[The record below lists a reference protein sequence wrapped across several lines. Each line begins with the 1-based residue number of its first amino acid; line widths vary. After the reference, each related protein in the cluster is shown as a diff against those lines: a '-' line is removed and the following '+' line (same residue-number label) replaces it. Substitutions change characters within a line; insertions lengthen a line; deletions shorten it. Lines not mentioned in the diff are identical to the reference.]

1 MSTTNNTPSPA
12 TCMDDFD
19 PNSLTLDKAWQRI
32 EQNISVLNKPETVA
46 IREALNRVLAQEVAS
61 PIDVPSYT
69 NSAMDGYAIRA
80 ADLATN
86 NDKRFTV
93 AATIMAGAPVDRELH
108 TNECM
113 RIMTGAKMP
122 READTVVM
130 QEHVT
135 RHDDTIVI
143 ERDIQPGQNVR
154 QAGED
159 IRRGDTVLQR
169 GRRLT
174 PADIGL
180 LASLGI
186 AQVGVYCP
194 VRVAFFSTGD
204 ELVSLGEQLKE
215 GQIYDSN
222 RYTLFAMLQRFG
234 ADIVDMGVIR
244 DNPDSIE
251 KAFRTAAQQADMLIT
266 TGGVSVGDADYVKD
280 TLAKLGEVDFWKI
293 AMKPGR
299 PLAFGTLQEKSCV
312 FFGLPGNPVSTMV
325 TYYLLVL
332 PALRKMQGETAV
344 SPSTLQATCTTPLRK
359 LAGRV
364 EYQRGFME
372 HNRNGELTVRA
383 VGGQGSHILSSMSK
397 SNCFIVLPL
406 ECGDVDANTTVTV
419 LPFAGLI

>member
-1 MSTTNNTPSPA
+1 
-12 TCMDDFD
+12 MDDFD

-32 EQNISVLNKPETVA
+32 DQNLSVLKETQSLT
-46 IREALNRVLAQEVAS
+46 IREGLDHVLAQDVTS

-80 ADLATN
+80 ADLAAN
-86 NDKRFTV
+86 NDKRFKV
-93 AATIMAGAPVDRELH
+93 VATIMAGAPVDRELQSD
-108 TNECM
+108 ECM

-122 READTVVM
+122 PGADTVVM

-143 ERDIQPGQNVR
+143 GRDVQPGQNVR

-159 IRRGDTVLQR
+159 IQRGGTVLQR

-174 PADIGL
+174 SADIGL

-186 AQVGVYCP
+186 AQVVTYRP

-204 ELVSLGEQLKE
+204 ELVSLGEELKE

-234 ADIVDMGVIR
+234 ATLIDMGVIR
-244 DNPDSIE
+244 DDPQSIE
-251 KAFRTAAQQADMLIT
+251 EAFRTAAQQADVLIT

-280 TLAKLGEVDFWKI
+280 TLEKLGQIDFWKI

-299 PLAFGTLQEKSCV
+299 PLAFGTLQENSCV

-332 PALRKMQGETAV
+332 PALRKMQGETTV
-344 SPSTLQATCTTPLRK
+344 PVTKLQATCITPLRK

-372 HNRNGELTVRA
+372 QSQDGELTVRS

-397 SNCFIVLPL
+397 ANCFIVLPL
-406 ECGDVDANTTVTV
+406 ECANVEPNTTVTV